1 MKKKIVYRYFR
12 DDGGTTVSIDKPDCE
27 YTEKYR
33 LVAKKGMV
41 LKKGDLIV
49 PCVDVTDPVNHGWTE
64 IEAPVDEIARRKVDT
79 NEVVDENAATEADYI
94 AALQEMGVEM

>member
-1 MKKKIVYRYFR
+1 MEKKIVYRYFR
-12 DDGGTTVSIDKPDCE
+12 DDGGTTVSTDKPDCE

-64 IEAPVDEIARRKVDT
+64 IEAPVDEIARRK
-79 NEVVDENAATEADYI
+79 AATNWSTYAAQIRAIEDYPEI
-94 AALQEMGVEM
+94 TGG